1 MRPSGAPVLH
11 ADTINDSATIN
22 DSSNKAT
29 PARLIGDSA
38 AMAAV
43 RSLMAKVAASETAS
57 VLILGQSGTGKE
69 LVARGI
75 HDLSRRAG
83 RPFVPVNCGAIPGE
97 LLESELFGH
106 EKGAFTG
113 ALTRRRGR
121 FELADGGTLFLD
133 EIGDMPLAM
142 QVKLLRVLQDRSFE
156 RVGGTQTLS
165 SDVRIIAATH
175 RDIEGRISD
184 GLFREDLYYR
194 LNVFP
199 IQMPALCER
208 LDDVPQLIRHFQSQL
223 AEPAEFTP
231 AALAA
236 LQAYDWPGNVRELGN
251 LVERMGIMQP
261 GHQVQLRDLPERYLQ
276 GQPPAQLVSV
286 QLPEPC
292 SDAALAESH
301 VPTLP
306 AEGANLKDYLASI
319 EIALVQQALQRSNG
333 IVARSAELLGLRRT
347 TLVEKIKKYG
357 IDPDAI

>member
-1 MRPSGAPVLH
+1 MHALGEPVSNTGS
-11 ADTINDSATIN
+11 TIDHNTSRE
-22 DSSNKAT
+22 
-29 PARLIGDSA
+29 PQPVRLIGESA

-43 RSLMAKVAASETAS
+43 RSLMAKVATSETAS

-75 HDLSRRAG
+75 HDLSRRAD

-156 RVGGTQTLS
+156 RVGGSQTLT

-175 RDIEGRISD
+175 RDIEGRIGD
-184 GLFREDLYYR
+184 GLFREDLFYR

-208 LDDVPQLIRHFQSQL
+208 LEDVPQLIRHFQSQL

-236 LQAYDWPGNVRELGN
+236 LQTYDWPGNVRELGN

-276 GQPPAQLVSV
+276 GQMPSALVAMNDPAPV
-286 QLPEPC
+286 PC
-292 SDAALAESH
+292 SDADLGEYRI
-301 VPTLP
+301 PILP
-306 AEGANLKDYLASI
+306 EEGANLKDYLANI
-319 EIALVQQALQRSNG
+319 EIALVEQALQRTNG
-333 IVARSAELLGLRRT
+333 IVAHSAELLGLRRT

-357 IDPDAI
+357 IDLDAV

>member
-1 MRPSGAPVLH
+1 MHAPQEP
-11 ADTINDSATIN
+11 APYNDSVIN
-22 DSSNKAT
+22 SSSNNQPQIT
-29 PARLIGDSA
+29 RLIGDSA

-43 RSLMAKVAASETAS
+43 RSLMEKVATSEAAS

-75 HDLSRRAG
+75 HDLSSRAG
-83 RPFVPVNCGAIPGE
+83 KPFVPVNCGAIPGE

-156 RVGGTQTLS
+156 RVGGTQTLT

-175 RDIEGRISD
+175 RDIEGRIGD

-208 LDDVPQLIRHFQSQL
+208 LEDVPQLVRHFQSQL
-223 AEPAEFTP
+223 AEPPEFTP

-236 LQAYDWPGNVRELGN
+236 LQTYDWPGNVRELGN

-276 GQPPAQLVSV
+276 GQPPAHLVAV
-286 QLPEPC
+286 DNAMPAPC
-292 SDAALAESH
+292 SDAELAELA

-306 AEGANLKDYLASI
+306 EEGANLKDYLASI
-319 EIALVQQALQRSNG
+319 EVSLVEQALQRTNG
-333 IVARSAELLGLRRT
+333 IVAHSAELLGLRRT

-357 IDPDAI
+357 IDLDAI

>member
-1 MRPSGAPVLH
+1 MGVPEDNTNTQQP
-11 ADTINDSATIN
+11 
-22 DSSNKAT
+22 
-29 PARLIGDSA
+29 PRLIGESA
-38 AMAAV
+38 AMSAV
-43 RSLMAKVAASETAS
+43 RSLMAKVATSEAAS

-75 HDLSRRAG
+75 HDLSRRAS

-113 ALTRRRGR
+113 ALSRRRGR

-156 RVGGTQTLS
+156 RVGGTQTLT

-199 IQMPALCER
+199 IQMPTLCER
-208 LDDVPQLIRHFQSQL
+208 LEDVPQLVRHFQSQL
-223 AEPAEFTP
+223 AMPAEFTP

-236 LQAYDWPGNVRELGN
+236 LQTYDWPGNVRELGN
-251 LVERMGIMQP
+251 LVERMGIMHP

-276 GQPPAQLVSV
+276 GQLPAHLVSV
-286 QLPEPC
+286 ESP
-292 SDAALAESH
+292 AALPVSEVEPAEST

-306 AEGANLKDYLASI
+306 PEGANLKEYLASI
-319 EIALVQQALQRSNG
+319 EIALVEQALQRTNG
-333 IVARSAELLGLRRT
+333 IVAHSAELLGLRRT

-357 IDPDAI
+357 IDLDAI

>member
-1 MRPSGAPVLH
+1 M
-11 ADTINDSATIN
+11 
-22 DSSNKAT
+22 
-29 PARLIGDSA
+29 
-38 AMAAV
+38 
-43 RSLMAKVAASETAS
+43 
-57 VLILGQSGTGKE
+57 LILGQSGTGKE

-75 HDLSRRAG
+75 HDLSCRAD

-113 ALTRRRGR
+113 AITRRRGR

-142 QVKLLRVLQDRSFE
+142 QVKLLRVLQDHSFE

-175 RDIEGRISD
+175 RDIETRIGD
-184 GLFREDLYYR
+184 GLFREDLFYR

-199 IQMPALCER
+199 IQMPALNER
-208 LDDVPQLIRHFQSQL
+208 LDDVPQLVRHFQSTL
-223 AEPAEFTP
+223 VEPAEFTP

-236 LQAYDWPGNVRELGN
+236 LQTYDWPGNVRELGN

-261 GHQVQLRDLPERYLQ
+261 GQQVHLQDLPERYLQ
-276 GQPPAQLVSV
+276 GQPPADMMTVNAPALVSCADAELAENRLPV
-286 QLPEPC
+286 LPE
-292 SDAALAESH
+292 
-301 VPTLP
+301 
-306 AEGANLKDYLASI
+306 EGADLKDYLARI
-319 EIALVQQALQRSNG
+319 EISLVQQALQRTNG
-333 IVARSAELLGLRRT
+333 IVAHSAELLGLRRT

-357 IDPDAI
+357 IDLDVS